1 MKYNNVF
8 KIEYNKAVEFISAI
22 LKYSNYKTRQVYWN
36 IPELEKDIAKE
47 VIDFC
52 PNKKVKEWLNHVDTS
67 ISPFLRNDIL
77 FVTNE
82 TYRILDVCLNLILME
97 DIKEPL
103 ELIDSLKTLDTS
115 TMIEIAYK
123 YYELDASLEDDENLK
138 IALTEN
144 YSAEIASS
152 FMQIKNYPH
161 EFKNKVIDVFKSFY
175 TEFYEPFEQTVY
187 DYMKKRIIFHKELL
201 EKDPI
206 SFINTIG
213 VGDYS
218 KAIELHDKIILYMS
232 FFIDIGIFYFTY
244 QDTLVM
250 YCGQTIEHRFE
261 NRKKRD
267 TYKALFKA
275 LSDDKRIEIL
285 KLTSQRPWYNKELA
299 DHFNLTTATLS
310 YHLNLLLD
318 LEILNFE
325 PSIINNRYYYTT
337 NKENMKR
344 LFEMALNDLLEL
356 I

>member
-1 MKYNNVF
+1 MKDNNVY
-8 KIEYNKAVEFISAI
+8 KIEYNKAVEFIASL
-22 LKYSNYKTRQVYWN
+22 LKYSNYKTRQEYWN

-47 VIDFC
+47 VIDFS
-52 PNKKVKEWLNHVDTS
+52 PNKKVKEWLKHVDTN

-103 ELIDSLKTLDTS
+103 ELIDFLKSLNTS

-123 YYELDASLEDDENLK
+123 YYELDAPLEDDEALK

-144 YSAEIASS
+144 YSNEIASS
-152 FMQIKNYPH
+152 FLQIKNYPQ
-161 EFKNKVIDVFKSFY
+161 EFKNRVIEVLKNFY
-175 TEFYEPFEQTVY
+175 LEFYKPFEQTVY
-187 DYMKKRIIFHKELL
+187 DYMEKRLIFHNELL

-206 SFINTIG
+206 YFINTIG
-213 VGDYS
+213 IGDYS
-218 KAIELHDKIILYMS
+218 KAIQLHNKIILYMS
-232 FFIDIGIFYFTY
+232 FFIDVGIFYFTY
-244 QDTLVM
+244 EDTLVM

-261 NRKKRD
+261 SRKKRD
-267 TYKALFKA
+267 TYRALFKA

-285 KLTSQRPWYNKELA
+285 KMTSQRPWYNKELA
-299 DHFNLTTATLS
+299 EHFNLTTATLS

-318 LEILNFE
+318 LEVLNFE

-337 NKENMKR
+337 NKESLKN
-344 LFEMALNDLLEL
+344 LFDMALNDLLE
-356 I
+356 